1 MDYLAKIRINKRNQQ
16 LLVHLSKRKLAIL
29 KEKKAK
35 FLKVRE
41 EDLVF

>member
-1 MDYLAKIRINKRNQQ
+1 MDYLAKIVTNKRNKQ
-16 LLVHLSKRKLAIL
+16 LLIHLSKTKLAIL

-41 EDLVF
+41 KDLVF